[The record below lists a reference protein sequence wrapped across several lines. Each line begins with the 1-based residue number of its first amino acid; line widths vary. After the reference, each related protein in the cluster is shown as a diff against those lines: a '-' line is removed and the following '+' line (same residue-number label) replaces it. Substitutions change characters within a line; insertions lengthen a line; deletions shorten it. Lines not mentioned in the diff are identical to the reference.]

1 MHWIRRQ
8 CESGFA
14 YGVFT
19 AAAATTASETQAA
32 AVVAAAVA
40 EPTPTEARVS
50 AIELGQD
57 TSGNDVNEEGN
68 REYQPISW
76 IIAYK

>member
-19 AAAATTASETQAA
+19 AAATTASETQAA